1 MVKTPSTMLDLG
13 TEAPSFSLPDPVTGC
28 TVCRDDFAGAKGL
41 LVAFLCNH
49 CPFVKHIADEF
60 SGFAAEYQKRGL
72 AIVGINSNDV
82 ETHPEDS
89 SEQMVAE
96 ADKRGYTFPYLVDE
110 SQEIAKSYRAACTPD
125 FFLFDSDL
133 RLVYRGQFD
142 RSRPSLETLVTGADL
157 RNASDAVLAEIAPAD
172 IQIPSLGCNIKWK
185 PGNAP
190 DWFG

>member
-13 TEAPSFSLPDPVTGC
+13 TQAPSFSLPDPVTGRI
-28 TVCRDDFAGAKGL
+28 VYRDDFADTKGL

-60 SGFAAEYQKRGL
+60 SAFAAEYQERGL
-72 AIVGINSNDV
+72 AIAAINPNDI

-89 SEQMVAE
+89 PEQMVAE
-96 ADKRGYTFPYLVDE
+96 AGKRGYTFPYLVDE

-125 FFLFDSDL
+125 FFLFDRDF

-142 RSRPSLETLVTGADL
+142 TSRPSLQTPVTGADL
-157 RNASDAVLAEIAPAD
+157 RNASDAVLAGIAPTDA
-172 IQIPSLGCNIKWK
+172 QIPSLGCNIKWK

>member
-1 MVKTPSTMLDLG
+1 MVKTPSAMLDLG
-13 TEAPSFSLPDPVTGC
+13 TQAPRFSLPDPVTGRI
-28 TVCRDDFAGAKGL
+28 VYRDDFADTKGL

-60 SGFAAEYQKRGL
+60 SAFAAEYQERGL
-72 AIVGINSNDV
+72 AIVAINSNDI

-89 SEQMVAE
+89 PGQMVIE
-96 ADKRGYTFPYLVDE
+96 AGKREYTFPYLVDE

-125 FFLFDSDL
+125 FFLFDDDF
-133 RLVYRGQFD
+133 RLLYRGQFD
-142 RSRPSLETLVTGADL
+142 ASRPPLEIPVTGTDL
-157 RNASDAVLAEIAPAD
+157 RNASDAVLAGIAPTD
-172 IQIPSLGCNIKWK
+172 LQIPSLGCNIKWK